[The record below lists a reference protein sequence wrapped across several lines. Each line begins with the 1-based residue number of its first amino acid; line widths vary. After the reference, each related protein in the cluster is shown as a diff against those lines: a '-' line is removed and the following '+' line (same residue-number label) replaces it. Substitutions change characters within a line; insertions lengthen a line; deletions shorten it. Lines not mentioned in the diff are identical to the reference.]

1 LLTLEKIFTVIPQE
15 ICLKPLILLAI
26 LNCMA
31 QKSGSSHPIAQRNVK
46 NAQFSR
52 VFVEFLWDDCEK
64 KIENIRLTSFRAP
77 AIY

>member
-1 LLTLEKIFTVIPQE
+1 LRCDFGKKFRAIPWE
-15 ICLKPLILLAI
+15 TGLKPLILLAI

-31 QKSGSSHPIAQRNVK
+31 QKSGSSHPIAQKNVK

-64 KIENIRLTSFRAP
+64 IKKVFA
-77 AIY
+77 